1 MNPLSSAYDP
11 EHFRAQGHRLID
23 DLANRLTA
31 SLAGQGNVGSTVTPN
46 EEFEHWA
53 ARMNQPSE
61 EVGDFLAEFAA
72 RSIQLHHPH
81 YMGHQV
87 CAPAPAAALA
97 GLAAELLNNGMAV
110 YEMGPAATALER
122 WIIQRTAAVL
132 DLPEGDGF
140 LTSGGTL
147 ATLTALLGA
156 RSRQLGDSVLEQGTE
171 PKWAV
176 ITSEESHYCVSR
188 AVQVMGWGK
197 ESVILVSTDEAF
209 KMRTDLL
216 DECYQQAV
224 LRGRTPIAVVG
235 SACTTSTGSYDDLTA
250 IGNFCA
256 ERKLWFHVDGAH
268 GGAVAYCP
276 ELRSKL
282 TGVAFADS
290 VILDFHKLLLTPA
303 LATAVIFRD
312 RSASWAAFHQR
323 AQYLWDEAAGEE
335 WFNVGRRSFECTKL
349 SMSVKI
355 AAIFRTGG
363 ETLLAENVRTV
374 HQLARTFAACIK
386 ARSAFELAVDPESNI
401 VCFRHLP
408 ENSDSES
415 LDAHNAFIRRSIIQ
429 SGKFYIVQT
438 ILRGK
443 TWLRCALMNPLTT
456 SDHLN
461 ALLDEI
467 EQIAATMKRGEGMS

>member
-1 MNPLSSAYDP
+1 MNPLATAYDP
-11 EHFRAQGHRLID
+11 EHFRTQGHRLID
-23 DLANRLTA
+23 DLANRLAATL
-31 SLAGQGNVGSTVTPN
+31 SGQGNVGSTVAPN
-46 EEFEHWA
+46 DEFAHWTE
-53 ARMNQPSE
+53 RMNEPPE
-61 EVGDFLAEFAA
+61 EVASFLAEFAA
-72 RSIQLHHPH
+72 RSIQLHHPQ

-87 CAPAPAAALA
+87 CAPVPAAALA

-122 WIIQRTAAVL
+122 WIIQRTSAL
-132 DLPEGDGF
+132 LGSPEGDGF

-171 PKWAV
+171 PKWA
-176 ITSEESHYCVSR
+176 IMTSEESHYCVSR

-197 ESVILVSTDEAF
+197 ESVVLIPTNDAF
-209 KMRTDLL
+209 KVRTELL
-216 DECYQQAV
+216 EECYQQSVAK
-224 LRGRTPIAVVG
+224 GSPPIAVVG
-235 SACTTSTGSYDDLTA
+235 SACTTSTGSYDDLAA
-250 IGNFCA
+250 IGQFCA
-256 ERKLWFHVDGAH
+256 SRNLWFHVDGAH
-268 GGAVAYCP
+268 GGAVAFCP
-276 ELRSKL
+276 ELRHKL
-282 TGVAFADS
+282 RGIELADS

-363 ETLLAENVRTV
+363 EVLLAENVRTV
-374 HQLARTFAACIK
+374 HALAQTFVEILK
-386 ARSAFELAVDPESNI
+386 ARQSFSVAVSPESNI
-401 VCFRHLP
+401 VCFRHCPDDL
-408 ENSDSES
+408 EMEE
-415 LDAHNAFIRRSIIQ
+415 LDVHNATIRRCMIQ

-438 ILRGK
+438 VLRGR
-443 TWLRCALMNPLTT
+443 TWLRCALMNPFTT

-467 EQIAATMKRGEGMS
+467 ERIAETMKRGEGMS